1 MLRLPNP
8 VDDIAP
14 SAAAITDYDRR
25 HLFTYARLLDEARSG
40 IVWHR
45 TVATALMPLV
55 DWPKARRCYLSH
67 LVRAQYIYGD
77 LVLREDAQTLT
88 AH

>member
-1 MLRLPNP
+1 MIRSPNP

-14 SAAAITDYDRR
+14 SVAAITDYDRR

-45 TVATALMPLV
+45 TVAAALMPLV
-55 DWPKARRCYLSH
+55 DWPTARRCYLSH
-67 LVRAQYIYGD
+67 LARAQYIYGD
-77 LVLREDAQTLT
+77 LVLRDDPQIMTT
-88 AH
+88 H